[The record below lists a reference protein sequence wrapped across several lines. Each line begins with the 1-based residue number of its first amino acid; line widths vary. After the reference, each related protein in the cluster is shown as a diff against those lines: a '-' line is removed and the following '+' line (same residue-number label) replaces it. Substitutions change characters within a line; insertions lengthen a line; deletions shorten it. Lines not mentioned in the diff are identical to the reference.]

1 MKINWGEYDLI
12 RKEKSENEY
21 NQLQETVNSLN
32 NSINDFRNDV
42 EQRFT
47 DYDGRIEV
55 IERRPQ
61 TVVDTVEESTTQAPD
76 VTENQV
82 QEVVNTDGEVEVI
95 TEDENV
101 EDFGINE

>member
-42 EQRFT
+42 NQRFT
-47 DYDGRIEV
+47 DYDGRIEG

-82 QEVVNTDGEVEVI
+82 EEVVNTDGEVEVI

-101 EDFGINE
+101 EDLGINE

>member
-42 EQRFT
+42 SQRFT
-47 DYDGRIEV
+47 NYDGRIEA

-82 QEVVNTDGEVEVI
+82 EEIVNTDGEVEVI
-95 TEDENV
+95 TEDTEV
-101 EDFGINE
+101 EDLGINE

>member
-42 EQRFT
+42 NQRFT
-47 DYDGRIEV
+47 DYDGRIET

-76 VTENQV
+76 VTENQFEEIV
-82 QEVVNTDGEVEVI
+82 DTDGKVEVI
-95 TEDENV
+95 TEDTEV
-101 EDFGINE
+101 EDLGINE

>member
-12 RKEKSENEY
+12 RKEKSQNEY

-32 NSINDFRNDV
+32 NSINDFKNDV
-42 EQRFT
+42 NQRFT
-47 DYDGRIEV
+47 DYDGRIDV
-55 IERRPQ
+55 IEREPR

-82 QEVVNTDGEVEVI
+82 EEIVNTDGEVEVI
-95 TEDENV
+95 TEDTEV
-101 EDFGINE
+101 EDLGINE